1 MTQTHTR
8 NDLFAQM
15 GPKTPRPGLHPK
27 TAAQIDGLHV
37 APDRPLLICDADEVL
52 LIFLQTLERFLVR
65 EGYELRLD
73 DYRLTGNIRHGRTG
87 VPVEAAGVTDL
98 ITRFFELETPN
109 IPAVEGAARAL
120 EEAARDMQVVVL
132 TNLPHAHREARTS
145 ALSALGMPYPVLT
158 NSGPK
163 GAAVAALA
171 ERAGAAPSIFVDDTP
186 AHLAAAREHAPHVHR
201 LHFVADDRLKRFLG
215 DPEEAHSHATRWDR
229 ASEIIRRALDEA
241 HETRDR
247 R

>member
-1 MTQTHTR
+1 MTKST

-15 GPKTPRPGLHPK
+15 GPKKPRPGLHPK
-27 TAAQIDGLHV
+27 TAAQIDSLHL

-52 LIFLQTLERFLVR
+52 LIFLQTLERFLER
-65 EGYELRLD
+65 EGFFLQLD
-73 DYRLTGNIRHGRTG
+73 DYRLTGNIRHRRTREA
-87 VPVEAAGVTDL
+87 VEAAGVADL
-98 ITRFFELETPN
+98 ITRFFDLETPN

-120 EEAARDMQVVVL
+120 EEAAREMQVVVL
-132 TNLPHAHREARTS
+132 TNLPHAHRDARTA

-171 ERAGAAPSIFVDDTP
+171 ERAGTAPSVFVDDTP

-215 DPEEAHSHATRWDR
+215 DPEEAHSHATRWDH
-229 ASEIIRRALDEA
+229 AGGLIRRALDEA
-241 HETRDR
+241 HEARER